1 MAAVWSGGAS
11 QTSALKIST
20 STSPSY
26 PAAATLAAMGAKSI
40 TPSPRW
46 PRPSRVSAGSGSTQ
60 SHTWKLTIRRP
71 ARAISSASRASHQT
85 W

>member
-26 PAAATLAAMGAKSI
+26 PAAVTAAATAPKSMH
-40 TPSPRW
+40 PSPR
-46 PRPSRVSAGSGSTQ
+46 
-60 SHTWKLTIRRP
+60 
-71 ARAISSASRASHQT
+71 
-85 W
+85 